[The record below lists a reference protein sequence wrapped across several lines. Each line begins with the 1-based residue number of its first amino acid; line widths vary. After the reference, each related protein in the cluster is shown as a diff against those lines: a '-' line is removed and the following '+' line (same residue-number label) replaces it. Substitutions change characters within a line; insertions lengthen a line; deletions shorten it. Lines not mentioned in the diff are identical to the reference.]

1 MRPGALRRRGPARR
15 LALRRS
21 TPDLTE
27 VKLAPKPHE
36 GRDLRPLFD
45 PRSVAV
51 VGASADTSK
60 WGGDVAARLV
70 RQRSAR
76 QVYLVNRRGGTMHGV
91 TAYATLRDLPEPP
104 ELVILAMPADAL
116 DEVLDD
122 ALAAGARA
130 FIGIFAGLG
139 ESGPDGMARERAA
152 ALRIRRAGGLLL
164 GPNCMG
170 LADHTTGFE
179 AVAYLDVPPGEI
191 GFVSQSGAMGEEM
204 VSRARAYGCGFSRYV
219 TLGNQADVGIA
230 DVVGSF
236 VGDGRTRAVALYAE
250 GFREGRALA
259 AALAAVV
266 RGGTPV
272 VLLSPGRSA
281 ASVRAARSHTGSL
294 VPGPAVVDAVC
305 RATGALRVDT
315 PRELFEVTVALASAP
330 RARGRRVTVVTEGG
344 GHGGIAADAL
354 AAAGLQVPELGG
366 GLLGRV
372 RTALPASAGSN
383 PIDFAIG
390 TTEPDAYARALA
402 VVASSGETDA
412 VLAVGQL
419 GYWSARFPEFED
431 LVQAELNGAAAM
443 ARVALGAGK
452 PLVVSTVYQDSAPAA
467 TLRAEGVPVY
477 REIASAVAA
486 LAALAGAGGRP
497 GGVPDLPRPATPV
510 TTSCGYLEARALLRE
525 AGLSFPG
532 ARRVDT
538 CEEALAAARAVG
550 FPVVLKALGI
560 LHKSDAGGVALGL
573 GDEAAVAAAW
583 RNMTERLR
591 PPGLAVECEVERSGA
606 VELIIGCRRDPRF
619 GPVALVGLGGVYAE
633 VLRDVRT
640 ALAPVTPDEA
650 RAMLGELRGAPLLD
664 GARGRPRL
672 DGAAA
677 ARALADLSRFAA
689 EHPEVGEVEVNPLL
703 VSPDGVTALDA
714 RVVLGGPEG
723 DDA

>member
-1 MRPGALRRRGPARR
+1 M
-15 LALRRS
+15 
-21 TPDLTE
+21 
-27 VKLAPKPHE
+27 
-36 GRDLRPLFD
+36 FD

-70 RQRSAR
+70 RQRAQR
-76 QVYLVNRRGGTMHGV
+76 RVYLVNRRGGTMHGV
-91 TAYATLRDLPEPP
+91 TVYETLRDLPEPP
-104 ELVILAMPADAL
+104 ELVILAMPATAL

-122 ALAAGARA
+122 ALAAGAPA

-170 LADHTTGFE
+170 LADHGTGFQ
-179 AVAYLDVPPGEI
+179 AVAYLDVPSGDI

-230 DVVGSF
+230 DVVRSF
-236 VGDGRTRAVALYAE
+236 AGDRRTRAVALYAE

-259 AALAAVV
+259 EAMAAVV
-266 RGGTPV
+266 RDGTPV

-294 VPGPAVVDAVC
+294 APRPAVLDAVC

-315 PRELFEVTVALASAP
+315 PRELFEITVALASAP
-330 RARGRRVTVVTEGG
+330 RAQGRRVTVVTEGG

-354 AAAGLQVPELGG
+354 ADAGLEVPELSDA
-366 GLLGRV
+366 LLGQVRV
-372 RTALPASAGSN
+372 ALPASTGSN

-390 TTEPDAYARALA
+390 TTEPDAYARALS
-402 VVASSGETDA
+402 VVAPSGETDA

-419 GYWSARFPEFED
+419 GYWSARFPEFEH
-431 LVQAELNGAAAM
+431 LVRAEIEGAAAM
-443 ARVALGAGK
+443 AVAARGAGT
-452 PLVVSTVYQDSAPAA
+452 PLVVSTVYPDSAPAA
-467 TLRAEGVPVY
+467 ALRAEGVPVY
-477 REIASAVAA
+477 REIASATTA
-486 LAALAGAGGRP
+486 LAVLAGAGRRP
-497 GGVPDLPRPATPV
+497 GGVPLLPAPSAPV
-510 TTSCGYLEARALLRE
+510 TGSGYLEARARLQA
-525 AGLSFPG
+525 AGLRFPR
-532 ARRVDT
+532 ARRVET
-538 CEEALAAARAVG
+538 CEEAIDAARAVG
-550 FPVVLKALGI
+550 FPVVLKALGL

-583 RNMTERLR
+583 HSMTGRLR
-591 PPGLAVECEVERSGA
+591 PPGLVVEHEVERGGA
-606 VELIIGCRRDPRF
+606 VELIIGCRRDPDF

-633 VLRDVRT
+633 VLGDVRT

-650 RAMLGELRGAPLLD
+650 LAMLSELRGAALLD
-664 GARGRPRL
+664 GARGRVPL
-672 DGAAA
+672 DGASA

-689 EHPEVGEVEVNPLL
+689 EHPEVAEVEVNPLL
-703 VSPDGVTALDA
+703 AAPGGVTALDA
-714 RVVLGGPEG
+714 RLVLDGLEDV
-723 DDA
+723 DDD